1 MDLELP
7 RNRMLERRH
16 SLTLERRHS
25 RTMEGKLWR
34 SMGLDLPRK
43 RTLELHPNRTRRH
56 MDLGLPSQLDG
67 KSCAPKME
75 EMRFTT
81 SIRRPVRPRGRGP
94 VPPPHMRIYFNGLRR
109 WLPRNLTPARRH
121 KHTVERTKCS
131 MAMAPRRN
139 HTLEPRRCRT
149 VERRWR
155 RSMDLDLRKG
165 TLARGRLSL
174 RLGTRTSP
182 SC

>member
-56 MDLGLPSQLDG
+56 MDLGHPSRLGG
-67 KSCAPKME
+67 KSCTRKME

-81 SIRRPVRPRGRGP
+81 SIRRPARPRGRGP
-94 VPPPHMRIYFNGLRR
+94 VPPHMRIYFNSLRR
-109 WLPRNLTPARRH
+109 WAPRNLTPARRH

-131 MAMAPRRN
+131 MAMGSRRN
-139 HTLEPRRCRT
+139 HTLEPRRSRT
-149 VERRWR
+149 VERRWL
-155 RSMDLDLRKG
+155 RSMDLDLPRKR
-165 TLARGRLSL
+165 TL